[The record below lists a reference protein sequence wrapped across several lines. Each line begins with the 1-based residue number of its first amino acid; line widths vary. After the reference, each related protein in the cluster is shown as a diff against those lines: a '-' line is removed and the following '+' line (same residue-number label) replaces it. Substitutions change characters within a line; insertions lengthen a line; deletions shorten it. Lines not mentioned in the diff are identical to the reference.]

1 MGHGIAPLGRFT
13 AVLAWAAAAVAAL
26 WMFGAPHDL
35 RLVATIV
42 FGAGAAGVGL
52 WLFVR
57 SFAVLRSIGDV
68 PTSRL
73 ASANQGLVE
82 VVGTARL
89 ANTDLTSL
97 KPRHVW
103 HRIVIEERSSRRGWL
118 PGWGHWSATHVETS
132 DRPFAVEDGTA
143 AAIVLPYGA
152 TVLCASRTVTREDGR
167 RVTREAIRPGER
179 VYVLGQLTSHQD
191 AISLE
196 DETNR
201 IAADWRMQPE
211 KRDAF
216 DSNRNGVL
224 DTDELLR
231 LHVAAQV
238 EARRELRRPQPD
250 ETHVIMAPPDQPA
263 FVISTLPV
271 RDLFRGFALRALA
284 GAALFIGGIAIAGTM
299 LAGPF
304 ATTLF

>member
-1 MGHGIAPLGRFT
+1 MWRRSAALSRFT
-13 AVLAWAAAAVAAL
+13 GPLAWSGAGVAAL
-26 WMFGAPHDL
+26 WIFDAPRDL

-42 FGAGAAGVGL
+42 FGVVTAGVGL

-82 VVGTARL
+82 VVGTARHP
-89 ANTDLTSL
+89 NTDLTSL

-103 HRIVIEERSSRRGWL
+103 HRVVIEERSGR
-118 PGWGHWSATHVETS
+118 PGWGHWQTTHLETS
-132 DRPFAVEDGTA
+132 DRPFVVEDGSA
-143 AAIVLPYGA
+143 SALVLPHGA

-191 AISLE
+191 AFSLE
-196 DETNR
+196 DETHR

-231 LHVAAQV
+231 LHMAAQA

-250 ETHVIMAPPDQPA
+250 ETHVIMAPPDHPA
-263 FVISTLPV
+263 FVISTLPA

-284 GAALFIGGIAIAGTM
+284 GAVLFTGGIAIAGAM
-299 LAGPF
+299 MVGPF
-304 ATTLF
+304 ATTSF